1 MYFYRALRLLVCL
14 MIKVLCCLLHGKI
27 DVVLERIAVCLS
39 KHNSHVK
46 DNKDEKENLCFTC
59 KTRDNFHADN
69 EASFSVSLS
78 VSYPKNEY
86 LILCSIKSKLKNPH
100 TVVCVVAERRIS
112 LFRVEF

>member
-1 MYFYRALRLLVCL
+1 MYFYSAFRLLVGL

-27 DVVLERIAVCLS
+27 DVVLEHIAVCLS
-39 KHNSHVK
+39 KQNSHVK
-46 DNKDEKENLCFTC
+46 DKDEKENLCFTC

-86 LILCSIKSKLKNPH
+86 LILCSIKANLKNPR
-100 TVVCVVAERRIS
+100 TVVCVVAQRRIS